1 MPYAVI
7 CIDRPGTRELRD
19 KTRLAHMEYVKEN
32 RKRMVLGAAL
42 LDDGGETR
50 VGMMI
55 AVDLPTREA
64 VEEFMRNEPYN
75 AAGIFESVMIRKCV
89 KIFPE
94 EDPAHFDALLAEER
108 RKAAARG

>member
-7 CIDRPGTRELRD
+7 CIDRPGTQDLRD
-19 KTRLAHMEYVKEN
+19 KTRLAHMEYILEH

-42 LDDGGETR
+42 LEDAGDAR

-55 AVDLPTREA
+55 AVDLPSREA
-64 VEEFMRNEPYN
+64 VEEFMRKEPYN

-94 EDPAHFDALLAEER
+94 EDPAHFDAMLAEER
-108 RKAAARG
+108 RKAGV